1 MTDDIQ
7 LWEDYK
13 LPSSHILGGIC
24 SLVKS
29 LLITDGA
36 GKHKSISYSSRENV
50 SEEVYQLCLVELVPS
65 VFTVCFNFK
74 FLQLHAFGFS
84 VTEIIDLMA
93 KYCCMK

>member
-36 GKHKSISYSSRENV
+36 GKQKNIAFSSRESV
-50 SEEVYQLCLVELVPS
+50 SEEVYHLCLVES
-65 VFTVCFNFK
+65 VHQYSQSASTSSSFNCM
-74 FLQLHAFGFS
+74 FLDS
-84 VTEIIDLMA
+84 V
-93 KYCCMK
+93 